1 MARGHRLGAGAG
13 DLAEPIAR
21 VAMVVDLLTRQRSGT
36 ITLTGAD
43 NRLIAAMLH
52 SSDDDAADTLWSRYG
67 GADQA
72 FNNDFPAYGMTG
84 LRPQRGFSATF
95 PYGDFQKAIP
105 DDLDRLINY
114 TLTRLNPAGTASIV
128 AQLQHVDPDQQW
140 GVWGAGPA
148 MAPGNKDGWSPE
160 DHGWV
165 INTAG
170 FAGKGQRYTLAVMND
185 LGGDGGYDDGVATT
199 THLSELP
206 LTGRAAGRPMSS
218 PAP

>member
-95 PYGDFQKAIP
+95 P
-105 DDLDRLINY
+105 
-114 TLTRLNPAGTASIV
+114 
-128 AQLQHVDPDQQW
+128 
-140 GVWGAGPA
+140 
-148 MAPGNKDGWSPE
+148 
-160 DHGWV
+160 
-165 INTAG
+165 
-170 FAGKGQRYTLAVMND
+170 
-185 LGGDGGYDDGVATT
+185 
-199 THLSELP
+199 
-206 LTGRAAGRPMSS
+206 
-218 PAP
+218 